1 MGRRYRF
8 VFFSYVAGRARPRR
22 ENKHVATRHEGLC
35 RSLLRY
41 IVRLSERQHACVRGF
56 FCLDN

>member
-8 VFFSYVAGRARPRR
+8 FSSSYVAGRARPQP
-22 ENKHVATRHEGLC
+22 ENKHFATRHEGLC

-41 IVRLSERQHACVRGF
+41 IARLSERQHACVRGF
-56 FCLDN
+56 FCVDK